1 MTGDRITIRK
11 VTSKNPKSV
20 SKLSNFNCRFYFII
34 WNHITEEHAFYTFI
48 HLENTY
54 IVQKVTKKRNSTV
67 RFGKGWDHLDLV
79 HFLQV
84 LDNLVLGHQNIIQF
98 GSPAVPAWGASHK
111 LVCTSD
117 CLSCGILVN
126 ITLYLSPASPL
137 EGFLEAP
144 CVLLLYNVFLAIM
157 SEWCGLLWK

>member
-98 GSPAVPAWGASHK
+98 GSPAVSAWGPSPKLFCASD
-111 LVCTSD
+111 VCPDLPTWRVSSSFTSK
-117 CLSCGILVN
+117 G
-126 ITLYLSPASPL
+126 
-137 EGFLEAP
+137 
-144 CVLLLYNVFLAIM
+144 VFPSYCM
-157 SEWCGLLWK
+157 CTWKCIPS